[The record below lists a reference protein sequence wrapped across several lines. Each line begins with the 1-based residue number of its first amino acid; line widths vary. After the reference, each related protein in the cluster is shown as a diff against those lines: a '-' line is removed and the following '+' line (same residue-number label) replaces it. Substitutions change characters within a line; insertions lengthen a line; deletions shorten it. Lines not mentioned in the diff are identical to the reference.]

1 MRNKESD
8 KKSSKKK
15 AKAKKEKQVKE
26 IHLSPLA
33 YDAIG
38 IALVALALVVLL
50 ALFLEEGG
58 LLTRACRYLSLL
70 LGEGS
75 FLFPLALFFL
85 GTSTLIRLEKY
96 KAKNVALGIFLFVLA
111 ILTLLHLPFFKIF
124 NLSEIWESASKG
136 KGGGYIGAALAFV
149 LYKAVGYY
157 ASFVIISAMVLISL
171 LIIVGSPLRE
181 ILQGLRKKEGVPLQ
195 QSATHISLLSKVPS
209 PSREE
214 RIRGESQPGE
224 GRKFSLY
231 SFFRRKE
238 KQVSEKGKEEKKE
251 LKVPSKAPWQLPPI
265 DILSKPREVSEKRL
279 ESEAKE
285 HIAIITRTLADFNV
299 QAEVVEVSRGPTVTR
314 YEVRLAPGI
323 KVHRIVSLAD
333 NLAMELAAQSVRV
346 EAPIPNKSAIGI
358 EVPNKVA
365 STVYLRQLIE
375 NEEFWKNHTKL
386 IFPLGLDVAGK
397 PVYADLSTMPH
408 LLIGGATGS
417 GKSVFLSSLI
427 ASFLYKFSPDELRMI
442 IVDPKR
448 VELTLFDGIPHLVEP
463 VVKEVADV
471 IVVFQKALR
480 EMERRYDL
488 FAEAGVRNI
497 FGYNQRFPDNKLP
510 YLIIV
515 VDELADIML
524 TKQKAQVEA
533 MICRLA
539 QLARATGIHLVVAT
553 QRPSVDIITGLI
565 KANFPSRI
573 AFAVSTQIDSRVI
586 LDTGGAE
593 LLIGSGD
600 MLFAP
605 LDSPKPMRIQAPY
618 VSEREMEKL
627 ADFWRK
633 QGEPMPLEEWNKAV
647 ALGELLAE
655 EASDDELFEQAV
667 RLVATLRQ
675 ASTSMLQR
683 KMKIGYNRAARLMEM
698 MEERG
703 IVGPQEG
710 VKPREVLVT
719 PEEVEEMFSSGD
731 QE

>member
-1 MRNKESD
+1 M
-8 KKSSKKK
+8 KKK
-15 AKAKKEKQVKE
+15 KPQKRKEKRE
-26 IHLSPLA
+26 LSPLT
-33 YDAIG
+33 YDVIG
-38 IALVALALVVLL
+38 IALIALGLVLLL
-50 ALFLEEGG
+50 ALLFKEGG
-58 LLTRACRYLSLL
+58 LLPTACHYLFLL
-70 LGEGS
+70 LGNGS
-75 FLFPLALFFL
+75 FLLPLILFFL
-85 GTSTLIRLEKY
+85 GLSILVRLEKH
-96 KAKNVALGIFLFVLA
+96 KTKNSLIGVSLLFLVILA
-111 ILTLLHLPFFKIF
+111 LLHLPHIGELW
-124 NLSEIWESASKG
+124 NSAKSG
-136 KGGGYIGAALAFV
+136 GGGGYMGAVISFIFYKTMGYYGSFVFLYALA
-149 LYKAVGYY
+149 
-157 ASFVIISAMVLISL
+157 LISIL
-171 LIIVGSPLRE
+171 LIIGSPIRE
-181 ILQGLRKKEGVPLQ
+181 IAQSIRKKKEEPQLQ
-195 QSATHISLLSKVPS
+195 PRSVKPILPPPKP
-209 PSREE
+209 PE
-214 RIRGESQPGE
+214 
-224 GRKFSLY
+224 
-231 SFFRRKE
+231 
-238 KQVSEKGKEEKKE
+238 KEEKKKE
-251 LKVPSKAPWQLPPI
+251 PVLGKLKLLSFLKKKGEIEEEREEIKLPEKSPWQLPPL
-265 DILSKPREVSEKRL
+265 DLLNKPKEISERRL

-299 QAEVVEVSRGPTVTR
+299 QAEVVEISRGPTVTR

-323 KVHRIVSLAD
+323 KVHKIVSLAD

-365 STVYLRQLIE
+365 STVFLRQLLE
-375 NEEFWKNHTKL
+375 NEEFWRNHTKL

-397 PVYADLSTMPH
+397 PVYADLSAMPH
-408 LLIGGATGS
+408 LLVGGATGS

-427 ASFLYKFSPDELRMI
+427 TSLLYKLTPDELRLI

-463 VVKEVADV
+463 VVKEVVD
-471 IVVFQKALR
+471 VVFVLQKALR

-497 FGYNQRFPDNKLP
+497 AGYNQRFPEKKLP

-605 LDSPKPMRIQAPY
+605 LDSPKPIRIQAPF
-618 VSEREMEKL
+618 VSEREMEKV

-633 QGEPMPLEEWNKAV
+633 QGEPTP
-647 ALGELLAE
+647 LAE
-655 EASDDELFEQAV
+655 WTKPIELAEMWEGEMSDDELFEQAV

-719 PEEVEEMFSSGD
+719 PEEVEEMFSAR
-731 QE
+731 EEE

>member
-1 MRNKESD
+1 MM
-8 KKSSKKK
+8 
-15 AKAKKEKQVKE
+15 KAKKRKNNKKNHKEKKQ
-26 IHLSPLA
+26 LSPLT
-33 YDAIG
+33 YDVIG
-38 IALVALALVVLL
+38 IFLIALGLVVLL
-50 ALFLEEGG
+50 AILFKEGG
-58 LLTRACRYLSLL
+58 LLARACHYLSLL
-70 LGEGS
+70 LGKGS
-75 FLFPLALFFL
+75 FLLPLILFFM
-85 GTSTLIRLEKY
+85 GISILIRLEKH
-96 KAKNVALGIFLFVLA
+96 KTKNTAIGASLLLLVILA
-111 ILTLLHLPFFKIF
+111 LLHLPHI
-124 NLSEIWESASKG
+124 NDVWNSASEG
-136 KGGGYIGAALAFV
+136 NGGGFIGAFFSSIFF
-149 LYKAVGYY
+149 KAVGYY
-157 ASFVIISAMVLISL
+157 GSFIFLYALALIGILLVIGAPI
-171 LIIVGSPLRE
+171 RE
-181 ILQGLRKKEGVPLQ
+181 IAQRLKKKEEQPQLPPRPIKPAPLPLKPAEEGKKEPPSRGLKILSFLRKKE
-195 QSATHISLLSKVPS
+195 
-209 PSREE
+209 
-214 RIRGESQPGE
+214 
-224 GRKFSLY
+224 
-231 SFFRRKE
+231 KE
-238 KQVSEKGKEEKKE
+238 KQEEKEEIKPPEK
-251 LKVPSKAPWQLPPI
+251 SPWQLPPL
-265 DILSKPREVSEKRL
+265 DLLNKPKEPSERRF

-299 QAEVVEVSRGPTVTR
+299 QAEVVEISRGPTVTR

-323 KVHRIVSLAD
+323 KVHKIVSLAD

-358 EVPNKVA
+358 EVPNKVVR
-365 STVYLRQLIE
+365 TVFLRELLDR
-375 NEEFWKNHTKL
+375 EEFWKNHTKI
-386 IFPLGLDVAGK
+386 IFPLGLDVAGQ
-397 PVYADLSTMPH
+397 PIYADLTAMPH
-408 LLIGGATGS
+408 LLVGGATGS
-417 GKSVFLSSLI
+417 GKSVFLSSFITSLI
-427 ASFLYKFSPDELRMI
+427 YKFSPDELRLI
-442 IVDPKR
+442 VVDPKR

-471 IVVFQKALR
+471 IMVLQKALR
-480 EMERRYDL
+480 EMERRYDM

-497 FGYNQRFPDNKLP
+497 AGYNQRFPEKKLP
-510 YLIIV
+510 YLVIV

-605 LDSPKPMRIQAPY
+605 LDSPKPIRIQAPFI
-618 VSEREMEKL
+618 SEREMEKV

-633 QGEPMPLEEWNKAV
+633 QGEPMPLAEWTKPIE
-647 ALGELLAE
+647 LGEMWE
-655 EASDDELFEQAV
+655 EEMSDDELFEQAV
-667 RLVATLRQ
+667 RLVATLGQ

-683 KMKIGYNRAARLMEM
+683 KMRIGYNRAARLMEL

-719 PEEVEEMFSSGD
+719 PEEVEEMFSSR
-731 QE
+731 EEE

>member
-1 MRNKESD
+1 MPNK
-8 KKSSKKK
+8 KGGNKSSK
-15 AKAKKEKQVKE
+15 AKAKVKKQAKQGRE
-26 IHLSPLA
+26 IALSPLT

-38 IALVALALVVLL
+38 ISLIALGLVVLL
-50 ALFLEEGG
+50 ALIFKEGG
-58 LLTRACRYLSLL
+58 LLGEACRSLSLL

-75 FLFPLALFFL
+75 FLLPLALFFIGISIL
-85 GTSTLIRLEKY
+85 VRLEKH
-96 KAKNVALGIFLFVLA
+96 KTKNVFFGAFLFLVA
-111 ILTLLHLPFFKIF
+111 ILALLHLPFFKSLI
-124 NLSEIWESASKG
+124 LEEVWEPASEG
-136 KGGGYIGAALAFV
+136 KGGGYIGATLAF
-149 LYKAVGYY
+149 LFYKVVGYY
-157 ASFVIISAMVLISL
+157 GSFIIISAMVLISIL
-171 LIIVGSPLRE
+171 LIVGSPLRE
-181 ILQGLRKKEGVPLQ
+181 IVRGFRLKEEAQ
-195 QSATHISLLSKVPS
+195 PS
-209 PSREE
+209 PQPAMPLPLSAKLSPKEE
-214 RIRGESQPGE
+214 PKQLSE
-224 GRKFSLY
+224 GKSKLS
-231 SFFRRKE
+231 SFFHRKAKETGEKE
-238 KQVSEKGKEEKKE
+238 KKEEKKE
-251 LKVPSKAPWQLPPI
+251 LKLPSKAPWQLPPL
-265 DILSKPREVSEKRL
+265 DLLNKPPEVSEKRL
-279 ESEAKE
+279 GSEAKE

-299 QAEVVEVSRGPTVTR
+299 QAEVVEVSRGPSVTR

-323 KVHRIVSLAD
+323 KVHKIVSLAD

-346 EAPIPNKSAIGI
+346 EAPIPSKSAIGI

-397 PVYADLSTMPH
+397 PVYADLSSMPH

-417 GKSVFLSSLI
+417 GKSVFLSSFI
-427 ASFLYKFSPDELRMI
+427 ASLLYKFSPEELKMI

-448 VELTLFDGIPHLVEP
+448 VELTLFDDVPHLVEP
-463 VVKEVADV
+463 VVREVTDV
-471 IVVFQKALR
+471 VIILQKALR

-488 FAEAGVRNI
+488 FSERGVRNI
-497 FGYNQRFPDNKLP
+497 LGYNQRFPDNKLS

-524 TKQKAQVEA
+524 TKQKGQVEA
-533 MICRLA
+533 MLCRLA

-573 AFAVSTQIDSRVI
+573 AFAVSTQVDSRVI

-618 VSEREMEKL
+618 ISEKEMEKL
-627 ADFWRK
+627 ASFWRK
-633 QGEPMPLEEWNKAV
+633 QGGPTPLEEWSKPV
-647 ALGELLAE
+647 AINELLLE
-655 EASDDELFEQAV
+655 EASDDELFDQAV
-667 RLVATLRQ
+667 RLVSTLRQ
-675 ASTSMLQR
+675 ASTSLLQR

-710 VKPREVLVT
+710 VRPREVLVT
-719 PEEVEEMFSSGD
+719 PEEVEEMLSSED

>member
-1 MRNKESD
+1 MM
-8 KKSSKKK
+8 
-15 AKAKKEKQVKE
+15 KAKKRKNNKKNHKEKKQ
-26 IHLSPLA
+26 LSPLT
-33 YDAIG
+33 YDVIG
-38 IALVALALVVLL
+38 IFLIALGLVVLL
-50 ALFLEEGG
+50 AILFKEGG
-58 LLTRACRYLSLL
+58 LLARACHYLSLL
-70 LGEGS
+70 LGKGS
-75 FLFPLALFFL
+75 FLLPLILFFM
-85 GTSTLIRLEKY
+85 GISILIRLEKH
-96 KAKNVALGIFLFVLA
+96 KTKNTAIGASLLLLVILA
-111 ILTLLHLPFFKIF
+111 LLHLPHIDDVW
-124 NLSEIWESASKG
+124 NSASEG
-136 KGGGYIGAALAFV
+136 NGGGFIGAFFS
-149 LYKAVGYY
+149 YIFFKAVGYY
-157 ASFVIISAMVLISL
+157 GSFIFLYALALIGILLVIGAPI
-171 LIIVGSPLRE
+171 RE
-181 ILQGLRKKEGVPLQ
+181 IAQRLKKKEEQPQLPPRPIKPAPLPLKPAEEEGKKEPPSRGLKILSFLRKKE
-195 QSATHISLLSKVPS
+195 
-209 PSREE
+209 
-214 RIRGESQPGE
+214 
-224 GRKFSLY
+224 
-231 SFFRRKE
+231 KE
-238 KQVSEKGKEEKKE
+238 KQEEKEEIKPPEK
-251 LKVPSKAPWQLPPI
+251 SPWQLPPL
-265 DILSKPREVSEKRL
+265 DLLNKSKEPSERRF

-299 QAEVVEVSRGPTVTR
+299 QAEVVEISRGPTVTR

-323 KVHRIVSLAD
+323 KVHKIVSLAD

-358 EVPNKVA
+358 EVPNKVVR
-365 STVYLRQLIE
+365 TVFLRELLE
-375 NEEFWKNHTKL
+375 KEEFWKNHTKI
-386 IFPLGLDVAGK
+386 IFPLGLDVAGQ
-397 PVYADLSTMPH
+397 PIYADLTAMPH
-408 LLIGGATGS
+408 LLVGGATGS
-417 GKSVFLSSLI
+417 GKSVFLSSFITSLI
-427 ASFLYKFSPDELRMI
+427 YKFSPDELRLI
-442 IVDPKR
+442 VVDPKR

-471 IVVFQKALR
+471 IMVLQKALR
-480 EMERRYDL
+480 EMERRYDM

-497 FGYNQRFPDNKLP
+497 AGYNQRFPEKKLP
-510 YLIIV
+510 YLVIV

-605 LDSPKPMRIQAPY
+605 LDSPKPIRIQAPFI
-618 VSEREMEKL
+618 SEREMEKV

-633 QGEPMPLEEWNKAV
+633 QGEPMPLAEWTKPIE
-647 ALGELLAE
+647 LGEMWE
-655 EASDDELFEQAV
+655 EEMSDDELFEQAV
-667 RLVATLRQ
+667 RLVATLGQ

-683 KMKIGYNRAARLMEM
+683 KMRIGYNRAARLMEL

-719 PEEVEEMFSSGD
+719 PEEVEEMFSSR
-731 QE
+731 EEE

>member
-1 MRNKESD
+1 MSTNK
-8 KKSSKKK
+8 KVKNKPSKPKPRI
-15 AKAKKEKQVKE
+15 KKEKQAKE
-26 IHLSPLA
+26 ISLSPLA
-33 YDAIG
+33 YDIIG
-38 IALVALALVVLL
+38 ILLIALGLVVLL
-50 ALFLEEGG
+50 ALIFKEGG
-58 LLTRACRYLSLL
+58 LLAQACRYLALI
-70 LGEGS
+70 LGDGS
-75 FLFPLALFFL
+75 FLLPLALFFIGISIL
-85 GTSTLIRLEKY
+85 VRLEKH
-96 KAKNVALGIFLFVLA
+96 KTKNVAFGA
-111 ILTLLHLPFFKIF
+111 ILFLIAILSLLHLPFFKS
-124 NLSEIWESASKG
+124 LPLAEIWEPASEG
-136 KGGGYIGAALAFV
+136 KGGGYLGAFFAFL

-157 ASFVIISAMVLISL
+157 ASFILISALVLVSL
-171 LIIVGSPLRE
+171 LAIVGSPVRE
-181 ILQGLRKKEGVPLQ
+181 IIQRFKRKEKEEERAVIRP
-195 QSATHISLLSKVPS
+195 VPS
-209 PSREE
+209 TQTVIAKP
-214 RIRGESQPGE
+214 QPE
-224 GRKFSLY
+224 KEPEPKSERKFSL
-231 SFFRRKE
+231 SAFFRRRE
-238 KQVSEKGKEEKKE
+238 KAVEEKEEIKP
-251 LKVPSKAPWQLPPI
+251 PSREPWQLPPI
-265 DILSKPREVSEKRL
+265 DLLNKPKEVSEKRL

-323 KVHRIVSLAD
+323 KVHKIVSLAD
-333 NLAMELAAQSVRV
+333 NLAMELAAKSVRV

-375 NEEFWKNHTKL
+375 NEEFWRNHNKL
-386 IFPLGLDVAGK
+386 IIPLGLDVAGK
-397 PVYADLSTMPH
+397 PMYADLSAMPH

-417 GKSVFLSSLI
+417 GKSVFLSSII
-427 ASFLYKFSPDELRMI
+427 ASLLYKFSPDELRMI
-442 IVDPKR
+442 IIDPKR
-448 VELTLFDGIPHLVEP
+448 VELTLFDNIPHLVEP
-463 VVKEVADV
+463 VVKEVIDVV
-471 IVVFQKALR
+471 IVLQKALR

-497 FGYNQRFPDNKLP
+497 FGYNQRFPENKLP
-510 YLIIV
+510 YLVIV

-605 LDSPKPMRIQAPY
+605 LDSPKPIRIQAPY
-618 VSEREMEKL
+618 VSEKEMEKL

-633 QGEPMPLEEWNKAV
+633 QGGPSSLEEWSKPV
-647 ALGELLAE
+647 VIGELISE
-655 EASDDELFEQAV
+655 EATDDELFEQAV

-675 ASTSMLQR
+675 ASTSLLQR

-719 PEEVEEMFSSGD
+719 PEEVEEMFSTTSED
-731 QE
+731 AE

>member
-1 MRNKESD
+1 MKKPAKNGKRSRTRKETG
-8 KKSSKKK
+8 
-15 AKAKKEKQVKE
+15 KKEIQ
-26 IHLSPLA
+26 LSPLA

-38 IALVALALVVLL
+38 ISLIALGLIVFIAL
-50 ALFLEEGG
+50 LFNEGG
-58 LLTRACRYLSLL
+58 LMARACRYLSLF

-75 FLFPLALFFL
+75 FLLPLALFFL
-85 GTSTLIRLEKY
+85 GISTLIRLEKH
-96 KAKNVALGIFLFVLA
+96 KTRNAFLGTSLFLVA
-111 ILTLLHLPFFKIF
+111 ILSLFHLPLIKGLGMS
-124 NLSEIWESASKG
+124 NIWQIAKEG
-136 KGGGYIGAALAFV
+136 RGGGYIGGAFAF
-149 LYKAVGYY
+149 LLHMSFGYY
-157 ASFVIISAMVLISL
+157 GSFVVILALLFISILVTI
-171 LIIVGSPLRE
+171 GSPLRE
-181 ILQGLRKKEGVPLQ
+181 ITQRFKKIEE
-195 QSATHISLLSKVPS
+195 PS
-209 PSREE
+209 PQLQPTGS
-214 RIRGESQPGE
+214 GGVSLKTLVPAESKQSTE
-224 GRKFSLY
+224 RKFKFPSL
-231 SFFRRKE
+231 FRRKE
-238 KQVSEKGKEEKKE
+238 KVATDKKEKGEKEQKE
-251 LKVPSKAPWQLPPI
+251 IKVPSKAPWQLPPL
-265 DILSKPREVSEKRL
+265 DLLNKPREVGEKRL

-323 KVHRIVSLAD
+323 KVNKIVSLAD
-333 NLAMELAAQSVRV
+333 NLAMELAAKSVRV

-375 NEEFWKNHTKL
+375 NEQFWKNHNKL
-386 IFPLGLDVAGK
+386 IFPLGLDVAGT
-397 PVYADLSTMPH
+397 PQYADLSAMPH
-408 LLIGGATGS
+408 LLVGGATGS

-427 ASFLYKFSPDELRMI
+427 ASFLYKFSPDDLRMI

-448 VELTLFDGIPHLVEP
+448 VELTLFDNIPHLVEP
-463 VVKEVADV
+463 VVREVTDVV
-471 IVVFQKALR
+471 IVLQKALR

-488 FAEAGVRNI
+488 FAENSVRNI
-497 FGYNQRFPDNKLP
+497 FGYNQRFPEAKLP
-510 YLIIV
+510 YLVIV
-515 VDELADIML
+515 IDELADIML

-573 AFAVSTQIDSRVI
+573 AFAVSTQVDSRVI

-605 LDSPKPMRIQAPY
+605 LDSPKPIRIQAPY

-627 ADFWRK
+627 AEFWRK
-633 QGEPMPLEEWNKAV
+633 QGGPTPLEEWSKPV
-647 ALGELLAE
+647 ALGELMLE

-719 PEEVEEMFSSGD
+719 PEEVEEMFSSTTEE

>member
-1 MRNKESD
+1 M
-8 KKSSKKK
+8 
-15 AKAKKEKQVKE
+15 KAKKRKNNKKNQKEKEKKQ
-26 IHLSPLA
+26 LSPLT
-33 YDAIG
+33 YDVIG
-38 IALVALALVVLL
+38 ISLIALGLVVLL
-50 ALFLEEGG
+50 AILFKEGG
-58 LLTRACRYLSLL
+58 LLARACHYLSLL
-70 LGEGS
+70 LGKGS
-75 FLFPLALFFL
+75 FLLPLILFFM
-85 GTSTLIRLEKY
+85 GISILIRLEKH
-96 KAKNVALGIFLFVLA
+96 KTKNTAIGASLLLLVILA
-111 ILTLLHLPFFKIF
+111 LLHLPHIGDVW
-124 NLSEIWESASKG
+124 SSAREG
-136 KGGGYIGAALAFV
+136 NGGGFIGAAFS
-149 LYKAVGYY
+149 YIFFKAVGYY
-157 ASFVIISAMVLISL
+157 GSFVFLYALALIGIL
-171 LIIVGSPLRE
+171 LIIGSPLRE
-181 ILQGLRKKEGVPLQ
+181 IAQSLRKKE
-195 QSATHISLLSKVPS
+195 
-209 PSREE
+209 E
-214 RIRGESQPGE
+214 QPQPPPRPIKPVALPIKPAE
-224 GRKFSLY
+224 G
-231 SFFRRKE
+231 
-238 KQVSEKGKEEKKE
+238 EEKKKE
-251 LKVPSKAPWQLPPI
+251 PTFGKLKLLSFLRKREKEVEEEIKPPEKSPWQLPSR
-265 DILSKPREVSEKRL
+265 DLLNKPREPSERRL

-299 QAEVVEVSRGPTVTR
+299 QAEVVEISRGPTVTR

-323 KVHRIVSLAD
+323 KVHKIVSLAD

-365 STVYLRQLIE
+365 STVFLRQLLE
-375 NEEFWKNHTKL
+375 NEEFWKNSTKI

-397 PVYADLSTMPH
+397 PVYSDLTAMPH

-427 ASFLYKFSPDELRMI
+427 TSLLYKFSPDELRLI
-442 IVDPKR
+442 VVDPKR

-463 VVKEVADV
+463 IVKEVSDV
-471 IVVFQKALR
+471 IMVFQKALR
-480 EMERRYDL
+480 EMERRYDI

-497 FGYNQRFPDNKLP
+497 AGYNQRFPEKKLP
-510 YLIIV
+510 YLVIV

-539 QLARATGIHLVVAT
+539 QLARATGIHLVIAT

-605 LDSPKPMRIQAPY
+605 LDSPKPTRIQAPFI
-618 VSEREMEKL
+618 SEKEMEKV

-633 QGEPMPLEEWNKAV
+633 QGEPTPLAEWTKPV
-647 ALGELLAE
+647 ELGEMWTE
-655 EASDDELFEQAV
+655 EMSDDELFEQAV
-667 RLVATLRQ
+667 RLVATLGQ

-683 KMKIGYNRAARLMEM
+683 KMRIGYNRAARLMEL

-710 VKPREVLVT
+710 VKPREVLVS
-719 PEEVEEMFSSGD
+719 PEEVEEMFSSR
-731 QE
+731 EEE

>member
-1 MRNKESD
+1 MPSNKG
-8 KKSSKKK
+8 KKK
-15 AKAKKEKQVKE
+15 RSKAKIKKERQQEK
-26 IHLSPLA
+26 ISLSPLV

-38 IALVALALVVLL
+38 IFLIALGLVVLL
-50 ALFLEEGG
+50 ALLFKEGG
-58 LLTRACRYLSLL
+58 LLAEACRYLSLV

-75 FLFPLALFFL
+75 FLFTLALFFIGVSIL
-85 GTSTLIRLEKY
+85 VRLEKH
-96 KAKNVALGIFLFVLA
+96 KTKNVAIGALLFLLA
-111 ILTLLHLPFFKIF
+111 ILALLHLPFFKTL
-124 NLSEIWESASKG
+124 NLSEIWEPAREG
-136 KGGGYIGAALAFV
+136 KGGGYIGATFAFI

-157 ASFVIISAMVLISL
+157 ASFILISALVLVSL
-171 LIIVGSPLRE
+171 LTIVGSSLRE
-181 ILQGLRKKEGVPLQ
+181 IIQRFKKKEEERPPLRPVSPPPTPKLTQ
-195 QSATHISLLSKVPS
+195 GREQEPSPERKLRLSALFRRSGKGAEEKVVEGKKEIEP
-209 PSREE
+209 PSRE
-214 RIRGESQPGE
+214 
-224 GRKFSLY
+224 
-231 SFFRRKE
+231 
-238 KQVSEKGKEEKKE
+238 
-251 LKVPSKAPWQLPPI
+251 PWQLPSL
-265 DILSKPREVSEKRL
+265 DLLNKPKEISEKRL
-279 ESEAKE
+279 EGEAKE

-323 KVHRIVSLAD
+323 KVHKIVSLAD

-375 NEEFWKNHTKL
+375 NEEFWKNHNKL

-397 PVYADLSTMPH
+397 PVYADLSVMPH

-427 ASFLYKFSPDELRMI
+427 SSLLYKFSPEELRMI

-448 VELTLFDGIPHLVEP
+448 VELTLFDDIPHLVEP

-471 IVVFQKALR
+471 IIVLQKALR

-488 FAEAGVRNI
+488 LSNAGVRNI
-497 FGYNQRFPDNKLP
+497 FGYNQRYPENKLP
-510 YLIIV
+510 YLIII

-524 TKQKAQVEA
+524 TRQKAQVES

-573 AFAVSTQIDSRVI
+573 AFAVSTQVDSRVI

-605 LDSPKPMRIQAPY
+605 LDSAKPLRIQAPY
-618 VSEREMEKL
+618 VSEKEMERL
-627 ADFWRK
+627 ADFWRR
-633 QGEPMPLEEWNKAV
+633 QGGPTPLEEWSKPV
-647 ALGELLAE
+647 VIGELLPE
-655 EASDDELFEQAV
+655 EVSDDELFEQAV
-667 RLVATLRQ
+667 RLIATLKQ
-675 ASTSMLQR
+675 ASTSLLQR
-683 KMKIGYNRAARLMEM
+683 KMKIGYNRAARLMEI

-719 PEEVEEMFSSGD
+719 PEEVEEMFSSEEKD
-731 QE
+731 

>member
-1 MRNKESD
+1 MPNRKG
-8 KKSSKKK
+8 KKRPTKVK
-15 AKAKKEKQVKE
+15 AKIREKEPRE
-26 IHLSPLA
+26 ITLSPLT

-38 IALVALALVVLL
+38 IFLIALGLTVLL
-50 ALFLEEGG
+50 ALFFKEGG
-58 LLTRACRYLSLL
+58 LLAEACRYISLL

-75 FLFPLALFFL
+75 LLLPLAFFL
-85 GTSTLIRLEKY
+85 LGISTLVRLEKH
-96 KAKNVALGIFLFVLA
+96 KTKNVSLGLFLFILA
-111 ILTLLHLPFFKIF
+111 ILAFLHLPFFRSL
-124 NLSEIWESASKG
+124 NLYEIWQPAGEG
-136 KGGGYIGAALAFV
+136 KGGGYIGAAFSFL

-157 ASFVIISAMVLISL
+157 ASFVLLSALVLISL
-171 LIIVGSPLRE
+171 LIIVGSPIRE
-181 ILQGLRKKEGVPLQ
+181 ITQQLRKK
-195 QSATHISLLSKVPS
+195 
-209 PSREE
+209 REE
-214 RIRGESQPGE
+214 RPPIEPTPPSKFPPLTPKEEPKGTLE
-224 GRKFSLY
+224 RKFSLS
-231 SFFRRKE
+231 SFFRRRE
-238 KQVSEKGKEEKKE
+238 KKEEKEDKE
-251 LKVPSKAPWQLPPI
+251 KRKALETESKPPSKAPWQLPPF
-265 DILSKPREVSEKRL
+265 DLLNKPRDISERRL

-323 KVHRIVSLAD
+323 KVHKIVSLAD

-346 EAPIPNKSAIGI
+346 EAPIPSKSAIGI

-375 NEEFWKNHTKL
+375 NEEFWKNHNKL

-397 PVYADLSTMPH
+397 PVYADLSVMPH

-427 ASFLYKFSPDELRMI
+427 ASFLYKFSPEELRMI

-448 VELTLFDGIPHLVEP
+448 VELTLFDDIPHLVEP
-463 VVKEVADV
+463 VVKEITDV
-471 IVVFQKALR
+471 IIVFQKALR

-488 FAEAGVRNI
+488 FAEGGVRNI
-497 FGYNQRFPDNKLP
+497 FGYNQRFPDGKLP

-524 TKQKAQVEA
+524 TRQKAQVEA

-539 QLARATGIHLVVAT
+539 QLARATGIHLVIAT

-573 AFAVSTQIDSRVI
+573 AFAVSTQVDSRVI

-605 LDSPKPMRIQAPY
+605 LDFPKPIRIQAPY
-618 VSEREMEKL
+618 VSEKEMERL

-633 QGEPMPLEEWNKAV
+633 QGGPTPLEEWGKPIV
-647 ALGELLAE
+647 LGELLPE

-667 RLVATLRQ
+667 RLVSTLRQ
-675 ASTSMLQR
+675 ASTSLLQR

-719 PEEVEEMFSSGD
+719 PEEVEEMFSVGD
-731 QE
+731 KE